1 MFIFAILN
9 SFERL
14 NVKQFKK
21 KRSHNIPARIVK
33 IKKAGDTKCW
43 WGLGATRAFTCHAGG
58 EEKSCQHLGKSL
70 AFSYRVS
77 FIFMTQ
83 QLHS

>member
-1 MFIFAILN
+1 M
-9 SFERL
+9 
-14 NVKQFKK
+14 
-21 KRSHNIPARIVK
+21 SH
-33 IKKAGDTKCW
+33 D
-43 WGLGATRAFTCHAGG
+43 GG